1 MQSNGLRVDS
11 GAWRGKKIGFLL
23 KLAVLALLVAYIA
36 RHLYRQPVALPLLW
50 QQLQTGIGAPAW
62 LAVLVGLMPVNW
74 GLEARKWQRLAR
86 RIEPVSFGEAYRGVL
101 AGVTLG
107 FALPIVA
114 GDAAGRVLSLQTNRR
129 AGAVGASLVSGGLQ
143 FLAALL
149 AGTLAWACH
158 LFAIPA
164 RNHPMGWVLFG
175 LLCLVLLLSL
185 LAAGSRQR
193 LQTWLTQWA
202 GLNRYGLSARWRQ
215 KLHPYWRIAADYTAT
230 DLSIAFGLALL
241 RHLTF
246 SLQFYAAL
254 RLYGIHLA
262 AGPLFIGIGLVFLAK
277 TITPAFTF
285 LSDLGVREAAA
296 LWVFAPYHLPAP
308 LLVSA
313 TFTLWLTN
321 VLAPV
326 LVGIVAVWRLRLTT
340 R

>member
-1 MQSNGLRVDS
+1 MQSNDLRVDS
-11 GAWRGKKIGFLL
+11 GLWRGKKIGFRV
-23 KLAVLALLVAYIA
+23 KLAVFVLLLGYIGW
-36 RHLYRQPVALPLLW
+36 HLRQQPLSFPAIW
-50 QQLQTGIGAPAW
+50 QQLQTGTTTPGW
-62 LAVLVGLMPVNW
+62 LVVLVALVPLNW

-86 RIEPVSFGEAYRGVL
+86 RIEPVRFGEAFRGVL

-129 AGAVGASLVSGGLQ
+129 TGAVGASLVSGGLQ

-149 AGTLAWACH
+149 MGTLAWAYH
-158 LFAIPA
+158 LLTTPD
-164 RNHPMGWVLFG
+164 RNSLTGWVLFG
-175 LLCLVLLLSL
+175 LCCLVLLLSL
-185 LAAGSRQR
+185 LAAGGRHR
-193 LQTWLTQWA
+193 LRHWPESA
-202 GLNRYGLSARWRQ
+202 GRRYGAPMRWMA
-215 KLHPYWRIAADYTAT
+215 KLQPYWHIATDYTTAE
-230 DLSIAFGLALL
+230 LSVAFGLALL

-246 SLQFYAAL
+246 SVQFYTAL
-254 RLYGIHLA
+254 RLYGINLA
-262 AGPLFIGIGLVFLAK
+262 AGPMLSGIGVVFLAK

-296 LWVFAPYHLPAP
+296 LWVFAPYHLSAP

-326 LVGIVAVWRLRLTT
+326 LVGLAAVWRLRLTT
-340 R
+340 K